1 MIDTKERI
9 ARSNIYSIFGKLMN
23 RLIDNNDDGEVL
35 LKKAGLSSFIEEYE
49 NRLCPYWYN
58 RGYQNRNDQYNPEY
72 ACMAICEKIESDE
85 TALLRF
91 LNTIL
96 ESIHQIDE
104 QQYEKLTNY
113 LNVIGYELLE
123 TVEEDDYYETINYSL
138 IPASGGAQ
146 QRNADVTY
154 LRSMLVTHHSDLV
167 SSHVETVA
175 LLDRIKLL

>member
-23 RLIDNNDDGEVL
+23 RLIDNNNDGEVL
-35 LKKAGLSSFIEEYE
+35 LKKAGLSSFIDEYE

-72 ACMAICEKIESDE
+72 ACMTICEKIESDE

-104 QQYEKLTNY
+104 QQYEKL
-113 LNVIGYELLE
+113 
-123 TVEEDDYYETINYSL
+123 
-138 IPASGGAQ
+138 
-146 QRNADVTY
+146 
-154 LRSMLVTHHSDLV
+154 MLVYL
-167 SSHVETVA
+167 
-175 LLDRIKLL
+175 